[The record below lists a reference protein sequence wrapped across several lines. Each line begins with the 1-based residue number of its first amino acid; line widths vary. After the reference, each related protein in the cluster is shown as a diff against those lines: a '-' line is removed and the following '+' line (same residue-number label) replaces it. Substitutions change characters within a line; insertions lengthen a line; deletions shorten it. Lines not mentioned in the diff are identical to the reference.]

1 MTEDLDRLPEPRLV
15 TSAFVVLSLTSLMFF
30 VAAGVVLPVVAPFA
44 IGPLG
49 HWFLARLHLGVGGV
63 DPEPQA
69 TVGE

>member
-1 MTEDLDRLPEPRLV
+1 
-15 TSAFVVLSLTSLMFF
+15 VLE
-30 VAAGVVLPVVAPFA
+30 VVALSFGWALGGDVGIGTVLFAFA